1 MSEAL
6 AKPAALARGENKIGG
21 LIVLALIVLALP
33 LLPFFV
39 PISDYVLNIFMNSI
53 TYAMAV
59 LGMVVVLGYAGQI
72 NLAQAAFF
80 GIGAYAIG
88 LGTLSYSMSFWT
100 SLLMGMAAAGIAGL
114 VLGLTTLRLGGHYLA
129 MITISFQQIF
139 DLVMVNWIE
148 VTHGPDGIAGIT
160 PPALFGLPLTDKRS
174 YLLFCAFMLFFL
186 IWFVWWLPST
196 RLGRAMRAVRDNE
209 LAAETIGVHTLRTK
223 VIAFTISAV
232 LGGIGGALYAAGF
245 TYISP
250 DNFNFL
256 RSIEFLTAALL
267 GGAQSP
273 FGAALGTVLIVLLPE
288 WLRFLRSLYLAV
300 YGLGVILIMVFMP
313 EGIWGLLRNAW
324 RRMRTPPVAHASGV
338 PSLDLDIPV
347 ESTRP
352 ILKVKN
358 LQKHFG
364 GLKAV
369 DNIDVEVAPGTVHAL
384 IGPNGSG
391 KTTSLNVISGIYRP
405 TAGSILFDGVEV
417 TETRGVLFKIVS
429 ALASLV
435 PALFAPIVR
444 YVLNRPL
451 KPHKRAGLGMGRTF
465 QNIRLFPTM
474 TALENVIV
482 GAQRDNNPI
491 KPGRE
496 ALVLRALSALEFVG
510 ILDRAHIVVRNLPY
524 GHQRMVEIARA
535 LAGHPKLLLLDEPGA
550 GLNQTEKQEL
560 VALLKRLRGHGLTVL
575 LIDHDMGLVE
585 KISDKI
591 TVLNFGKK
599 IAEGTPQ
606 DVLRHPDVIAAYLG
620 EGPSNATARA

>member
-21 LIVLALIVLALP
+21 LIALAVIVLALP
-33 LLPFFV
+33 VVPFFV
-39 PISDYVLNIFMNSI
+39 PVSDYVLNIFMNSI

-88 LGTLSYSMSFWT
+88 LGTLSYGLHFWV
-100 SLLMGMAAAGIAGL
+100 SLALGMAAAGIAGL

-148 VTHGPDGIAGIT
+148 VTHGPDGIPGIT
-160 PPALFGLPLTDKRS
+160 PPALFGIQLTDKRA
-174 YLLFCAFMLFFL
+174 YLLFCAGVLFLL

-232 LGGIGGALYAAGF
+232 LAGIGGALYAAGF

-313 EGIWGLLRNAW
+313 EGIWGLLRKTW
-324 RRMRTPPVAHASGV
+324 QRMRTPPVPHVAGV
-338 PSLDLDIPV
+338 PALNLDIKL
-347 ESTRP
+347 EAARP
-352 ILKVKN
+352 ILQLRN

-369 DNIDVEVAPGTVHAL
+369 DGIDVEVVAGTVHAL

-391 KTTSLNVISGIYRP
+391 KTTSLNVLNGIYRP
-405 TAGSILFDGVEV
+405 TAGAILFDG
-417 TETRGVLFKIVS
+417 TDITQT
-429 ALASLV
+429 
-435 PALFAPIVR
+435 
-444 YVLNRPL
+444 
-451 KPHKRAGLGMGRTF
+451 KPHTRAGLGMGRTF

-474 TALENVIV
+474 TALENVMV

-491 KPGRE
+491 EPGRE

-510 ILDRAHIVVRNLPY
+510 IADRAHVVVRNLPY
-524 GHQRMVEIARA
+524 GHQRLVEIARA

-560 VALLKRLRGHGLTVL
+560 VALLKRLRGHGLTIF
-575 LIDHDMGLVE
+575 LIDHDMGVVE
-585 KISDKI
+585 KVSDKI

-620 EGPSNATARA
+620 EGPSNAAARA